1 MSEKEDIYSIGGIEW
16 LIKKFLRDSNLIT
29 SISHYSNSAPKDVY
43 GIAVIEA
50 RGNDRDVR
58 GYAFYPGVP
67 RDKARI
73 RAYTMP
79 DLESKNLKKHA
90 EAALEFL
97 KSGVRMGQDSDTS
110 ASLLHYSAPDD
121 VYGIIV
127 IEARGSDR
135 YVRSYRFY
143 PNIPPDK
150 AEMLAYT
157 MPDFE
162 SKLLNKHSEA
172 VREFLSRLD

>member
-1 MSEKEDIYSIGGIEW
+1 MSEKEDAHIWVEA
-16 LIKKFLRDSNLIT
+16 LIKKLLRDGNLIT
-29 SISHYSNSAPKDVY
+29 SISHYSNSAPKDLY

-58 GYAFYPGVP
+58 GYFFHPNVP
-67 RDKARI
+67 KDKARI
-73 RAYTMP
+73 RAHTMP
-79 DLESKNLKKHA
+79 DLESENLKKHA
-90 EAALEFL
+90 EAAREFL
-97 KSGVRMGQDSDTS
+97 KSGVCMRQDSDTS
-110 ASLLHYSAPDD
+110 ASLLHYSAPED

-127 IEARGSDR
+127 IEARGSEE
-135 YVRSYRFY
+135 YIRSYRFH

-162 SKLLNKHSEA
+162 SKLLNKYSEA
-172 VREFLSRLD
+172 VLEFLSRLD

>member
-1 MSEKEDIYSIGGIEW
+1 MSEKEDAHIWVEA
-16 LIKKFLRDSNLIT
+16 LIKKLLRDGNLIT

-90 EAALEFL
+90 EAAREFL

-110 ASLLHYSAPDD
+110 ASLFHYSAPDD

-162 SKLLNKHSEA
+162 SKLLNKYSEA